1 MKLNKNYIIG
11 FIIDYGPPTLLSII
25 WGLYAVYQQPEDP
38 FLSVF
43 TKNFVPA
50 FFVLNWLA
58 MRIHRTKKT
67 VDNKERNKILFQ
79 KIDKLQEKVDAIEKK
94 LDQNAKT
101 KD

>member
-1 MKLNKNYIIG
+1 MKLNRNYIIG

-25 WGLYAVYQQPEDP
+25 WGLYVVYQQPDEP
-38 FLSVF
+38 LLEVF

-67 VDNKERNKILFQ
+67 VDNKERNKVLFQ

-94 LDQNAKT
+94 LDQTAKT
-101 KD
+101 KE

>member
-1 MKLNKNYIIG
+1 MKLNKNYTIG

-25 WGLYAVYQQPEDP
+25 WGLYAVYQQPDDS
-38 FLSVF
+38 FFSVF
-43 TKNFVPA
+43 SKNFVPA

-94 LDQNAKT
+94 INENT
-101 KD
+101 KAN